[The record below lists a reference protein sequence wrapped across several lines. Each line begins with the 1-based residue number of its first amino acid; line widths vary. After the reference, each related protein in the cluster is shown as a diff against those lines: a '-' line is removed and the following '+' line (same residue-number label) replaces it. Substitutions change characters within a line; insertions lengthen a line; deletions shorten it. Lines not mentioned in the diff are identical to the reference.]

1 MHMRFGRVAPAMVV
15 LAAACTTYTPVLPI
29 SAPTRATI
37 RLSLTDASRTEVL
50 GPLGAQVTSV
60 EGTVRSV
67 TDSAVTMSV
76 TEVGR
81 MSADAER
88 FHGETV
94 TIPSR
99 YIVGVERKRVQV
111 GRSLMIVGAIVGG
124 ALWIATQGHGD
135 VTSHPPGGPPIVGQ

>member
-1 MHMRFGRVAPAMVV
+1 MRIRFARAVPTMVM
-15 LAAACTTYTPVLPI
+15 LTSCTTYTPVVRM
-29 SAPTRATI
+29 SAPTRETI

-60 EGTVRSV
+60 EGTVRAV
-67 TDSAVTMSV
+67 TDSAITMSV

-81 MSADAER
+81 TSSDAER

-94 TIPSR
+94 MIPSR
-99 YIVGVERKRVQV
+99 FIVGVERKRVQV
-111 GRSLMIVGAIVGG
+111 GRSLMIAGAVIGG

-135 VTSHPPGGPPIVGQ
+135 VTSRPPGGPPITGQ